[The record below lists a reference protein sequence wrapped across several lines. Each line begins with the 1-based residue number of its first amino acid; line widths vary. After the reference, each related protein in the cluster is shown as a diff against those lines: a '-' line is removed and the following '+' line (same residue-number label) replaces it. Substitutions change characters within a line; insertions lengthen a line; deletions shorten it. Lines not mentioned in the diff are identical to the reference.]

1 MSAEWTRY
9 DSEGREKAVT
19 VAPRSSRRLLPIIF
33 LVSGATGISYE
44 ILWQRFAVDI
54 VGGETTAVALVVSLV
69 FVGLGLGS
77 WLGTQVVT
85 RTRSPKMVYGLVE
98 IGIGATAGL
107 VPLIMPWCSTVGGQS
122 ITMSVVVVLLVMAIP
137 ATLIGA
143 TFPAMVMLFRA
154 ESVTGRVGI
163 VYSANLAGAVVGS
176 LSLTFLVLPQFGRL
190 GTSSLLAAVNVAI
203 GVLVM
208 LLPIGTEPTS
218 SPNPPLQRSEQGW
231 HLLEHWALGLAA
243 VSGALS
249 MGIQVL
255 FTRALALT
263 APGSVYMF
271 GLVLSA
277 YLLGLVVGAAA
288 IVPWFRRRT
297 PTARHLYGI
306 YLASACVLF
315 ATVWSLQWFRAAFR
329 PALKAMGAE
338 TWSAYLASLGGFSM
352 LLLVPA
358 TALMGAAFPLL
369 VSVASGHRSVTSSAG
384 RLYSSNTIGGALGS
398 IAGLFLMPWLGLV
411 PAMLAVSA
419 SYAGLAI
426 VTAFLAPAERRSR
439 LHLLAG
445 TVVVA
450 IVAMSVRL
458 QPNVHG
464 DGRGKTLYR
473 HDGTSGTIT
482 VEEHRPRVLRLAIN
496 NNYGLNVTT
505 PGTVEMQYRLGH
517 LPVLIHG
524 EPEKAL
530 LLGFA
535 TGNTLAAVQ
544 QGIPAGEIHCVE
556 LHKTLFDLARFFEDV
571 NHRVAHKPEVRL
583 IPGDGRR
590 YLRTSNERY
599 DLIIGDLY
607 LPRNPG
613 VGAMYSREHFQ
624 GARSS
629 LNSDGVFVAWVPLF
643 QMDRTAVSSVV
654 AAFTDVFTNAVG
666 IIGHAH
672 GTHPVLGLV
681 GVHGDRRIVWTS
693 ALESELSERVLE
705 SIKRIPYVNSFR
717 TREQVSLFSHGG
729 GRLTLGYRQLKDL
742 ADLSDPNTLDNNIVE
757 FRAPRAL
764 LSYQL
769 RGEPLGA
776 SYWQP
781 FFANHRSA
789 TGH

>member
-1 MSAEWTRY
+1 MTERL
-9 DSEGREKAVT
+9 
-19 VAPRSSRRLLPIIF
+19 SSQRLLPGIF
-33 LVSGATGISYE
+33 FVSGATGISYE

-85 RTRSPKMVYGLVE
+85 RTRSPRVFYGLVE
-98 IGIGATAGL
+98 IGIGVTAGV

-122 ITMSVVVVLLVMAIP
+122 ITLSVVVVVLVMAIP

-143 TFPAMVMLFRA
+143 TFPAMVMLFRPRN
-154 ESVTGRVGI
+154 VTGRVGI
-163 VYSANLAGAVVGS
+163 VYSANLAGAVAGS
-176 LSLTFLVLPQFGRL
+176 LSLTFLILPQLGRL

-208 LLPIGTEPTS
+208 LLPIPTEPAS
-218 SPNPPLQRSEQGW
+218 SANPPPRSKQQGW
-231 HLLEHWALGLAA
+231 HLSGQWALALAA

-249 MGIQVL
+249 MAIQVML
-255 FTRALALT
+255 TRALALT

-297 PTARHLYGI
+297 PTARHLYVI
-306 YLASACVLF
+306 YLASACVLV
-315 ATVWSLQWFRAAFR
+315 ATFWSLQGFRAVFLHAV
-329 PALKAMGAE
+329 KAMGVE
-338 TWSAYLASLGGFSM
+338 TWGAYLASLGSSSM

-369 VSVASGHRSVTSSAG
+369 VAVASGPSGVTSSAG
-384 RLYSSNTIGGALGS
+384 RLYSGNTIGGALGS

-419 SYAGLAI
+419 LYAGLAI
-426 VTAFLAPAERRSR
+426 VVAFAAPAARRPR

-450 IVAMSVRL
+450 IVAMSVWF

-464 DGRGKTLYR
+464 DRRGETLYR

-482 VEEHRPRVLRLAIN
+482 VERPRPQVLRLAVN

-505 PGTVEMQYRLGH
+505 PITVEMQYRLGH
-517 LPVLIHG
+517 LPVLIQG
-524 EPEKAL
+524 EPKKAL

-544 QGIPAGEIHCVE
+544 EGMPAGEIHCVE
-556 LHKTLFDLARFFEDV
+556 LHKTLFDLAGYFEDV
-571 NHRVAHKPEVRL
+571 NHGVVHRPEVKL

-590 YLRTSNERY
+590 YLRASDERY

-643 QMDRTAVSSVV
+643 QMDKTAFSSVV
-654 AAFTDVFTNAVG
+654 AAFTDVFTNAIG
-666 IIGHAH
+666 IIGHAN
-672 GTHPVLGLV
+672 GTHPVFGLV
-681 GVHGDRRIVWTS
+681 GVHSDRQIVWTN
-693 ALESELSERVLE
+693 ALESELSERVLS
-705 SIKRIPYVNSFR
+705 SIKRIPSVESFR
-717 TREQVSLFSHGG
+717 TREQLSLFSRGG
-729 GRLTLGYRQLKDL
+729 GRLALNYRQLKTL

-764 LSYQL
+764 LSSQL
-769 RGEPLGA
+769 RGEPLGV

-781 FFANHRSA
+781 FFAKGLRF
-789 TGH
+789 

>member
-1 MSAEWTRY
+1 MTERLSFQ
-9 DSEGREKAVT
+9 
-19 VAPRSSRRLLPIIF
+19 RLLPIIF
-33 LVSGATGISYE
+33 FVSGGTGISYE

-85 RTRSPKMVYGLVE
+85 RTRSPKRVYGLVE

-122 ITMSVVVVLLVMAIP
+122 INMSVIVVVLVMVIP

-143 TFPAMVMLFRA
+143 TFPAMVRLYRVQN
-154 ESVTGRVGI
+154 VTGRVGI
-163 VYSANLAGAVVGS
+163 VYSANLAGALVGS
-176 LSLTFLVLPQFGRL
+176 LSLTFYVLPQLGRV
-190 GTSSLLAAVNVAI
+190 GTSSVLAVVNVAI

-208 LLPIGTEPTS
+208 LVPTTTEPTS
-218 SPNPPLQRSEQGW
+218 SPSPALQRSEQGW
-231 HLLEHWALGLAA
+231 QLSEHWALGLAA
-243 VSGALS
+243 VSGSLS

-255 FTRALALT
+255 FTRALALS

-277 YLLGLVVGAAA
+277 YLLGLVVGSAA
-288 IVPWFRRRT
+288 IVPWFRRRM
-297 PTARHLYGI
+297 PTAQHLYGI
-306 YLASACVLF
+306 YLASACVLV

-329 PALKAMGAE
+329 PALKTIGVE
-338 TWSAYLASLGGFSM
+338 TWGGYVASLGGFSM

-358 TALMGAAFPLL
+358 TALMGIAFPLL
-369 VSVASGHRSVTSSAG
+369 VSVASDPGRVTSGAG

-411 PAMLAVSA
+411 PAMLAVSG

-426 VTAFLAPAERRSR
+426 VVAFLAPAEGRLR

-445 TVVVA
+445 AVVVA
-450 IVAMSVRL
+450 IVAMSVGF

-464 DGRGKTLYR
+464 EGRGKSLYR
-473 HDGTSGTIT
+473 HDGSSGTIT
-482 VEEHRPRVLRLAIN
+482 VEETRPHVLRLAVN

-517 LPVLIHG
+517 LPILIHG
-524 EPEKAL
+524 EPKKAL

-556 LHKTLFDLARFFEDV
+556 LHETLFDLARFFEDV
-571 NHRVAHKPEVRL
+571 NHRVAHEPEVRL

-590 YLRTSNERY
+590 YLRTSDERY

-624 GARSS
+624 AARSS
-629 LNSDGVFVAWVPLF
+629 LTSGGVFVAWVPLF

-672 GTHPVLGLV
+672 STHPVLGLV
-681 GVHGDRRIVWTS
+681 GVRGDRKIAWTGP
-693 ALESELSERVLE
+693 LESELSERVLK

-717 TREQVSLFSHGG
+717 TREQLSIFSRGG
-729 GRLTLGYRQLKDL
+729 GRLTLGYRQLKNL
-742 ADLSDPNTLDNNIVE
+742 ASLSDPNTLDNNILE

-764 LSYQL
+764 LSSQL
-769 RGEPLGA
+769 RGEPLGV
-776 SYWQP
+776 SYWRP
-781 FFANHRSA
+781 FFVNAIASED
-789 TGH
+789 